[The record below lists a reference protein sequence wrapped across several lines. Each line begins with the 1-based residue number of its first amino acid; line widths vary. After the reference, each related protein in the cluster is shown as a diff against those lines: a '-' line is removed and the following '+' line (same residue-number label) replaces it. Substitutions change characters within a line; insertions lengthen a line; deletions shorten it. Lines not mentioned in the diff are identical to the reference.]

1 MGEAEE
7 ERMPSWGLEPGREL
21 GRGWAAGSDGKLCLR
36 WGACHLLLLLFH
48 T

>member
-7 ERMPSWGLEPGREL
+7 ERMASWVRSLVG
-21 GRGWAAGSDGKLCLR
+21 GWGGGGQQGVTSNCVWG
-36 WGACHLLLLLFH
+36 GACHLLLLLFH